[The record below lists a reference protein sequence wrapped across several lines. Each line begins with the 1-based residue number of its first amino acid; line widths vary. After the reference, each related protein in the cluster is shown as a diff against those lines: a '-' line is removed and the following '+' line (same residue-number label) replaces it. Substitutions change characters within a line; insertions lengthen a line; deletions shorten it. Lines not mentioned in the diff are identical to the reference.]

1 MRLPRTPPDA
11 MKVLNDRKPG
21 ELGGLLRHSGYSDLA
36 RRCEADYW
44 HWDKLRVA
52 GNSKIDL
59 ELAWA
64 FIKFGRQQRYRS
76 LNLTGHKGVKL
87 RLTVPDKVLRE
98 LMLIDQQ
105 LAGRL
110 LSDEESPL
118 TADQR
123 ERFIIGALREE
134 AIASSMLEG
143 AATTR
148 QEAKRMLKSG
158 RKARNTGEQMVL
170 NNYRAILFVRENRH
184 QELNPSFLLE
194 LQTILTEK
202 TLDDADAV
210 GRFRTEQDS
219 ITVVDVRDS
228 EVMHSPPPAT
238 ELETRIDKLCA
249 FANEPPEQ
257 GEFIHPVVKACIL
270 HFQLGFDHPFCDGN
284 GRTARALFYWSM
296 LRDGYW
302 LFEYLPIS
310 RLIYR
315 CPAKYARA
323 FLYTETDEFDATYF
337 LMFKIQIIARARQ
350 DLRKYIREKM
360 AQIAQ
365 ARRLFS
371 SDRRLNHRQREVIL
385 QAAKNPDRHFTIAD
399 HQSRHSIAYGT
410 ARSDLLNLA
419 EWGYLNQTL
428 SGKRYEYIP
437 SGKILTLSE

>member
-1 MRLPRTPPDA
+1 MRIPRTPPDA
-11 MKVLNDRKPG
+11 MKVLSGRKPS
-21 ELGGLLRHSGYSDLA
+21 ELGDLLQHPGYSDLA
-36 RRCEADYW
+36 RRCETDYW

-52 GNSKIDL
+52 GNAKIDL

-64 FIKFGRQQRYRS
+64 IIKFGRQQRYRS
-76 LNLTGHKGVKL
+76 LNLTGHNGVKL
-87 RLTVPDKVLRE
+87 RLTVPDKVQRE

-202 TLDDADAV
+202 TLDDADGV

-238 ELETRIDKLCA
+238 VRSMSQT
-249 FANEPPEQ
+249 PP
-257 GEFIHPVVKACIL
+257 
-270 HFQLGFDHPFCDGN
+270 
-284 GRTARALFYWSM
+284 
-296 LRDGYW
+296 
-302 LFEYLPIS
+302 
-310 RLIYR
+310 
-315 CPAKYARA
+315 PAPR
-323 FLYTETDEFDATYF
+323 
-337 LMFKIQIIARARQ
+337 
-350 DLRKYIREKM
+350 
-360 AQIAQ
+360 
-365 ARRLFS
+365 
-371 SDRRLNHRQREVIL
+371 
-385 QAAKNPDRHFTIAD
+385 P
-399 HQSRHSIAYGT
+399 
-410 ARSDLLNLA
+410 
-419 EWGYLNQTL
+419 
-428 SGKRYEYIP
+428 
-437 SGKILTLSE
+437 

>member
-1 MRLPRTPPDA
+1 MRIPRTPPDA
-11 MKVLNDRKPG
+11 MKVLSGRKPS
-21 ELGGLLRHSGYSDLA
+21 ELGDLLQHPGYSDLA
-36 RRCEADYW
+36 RRCETDYW

-52 GNSKIDL
+52 GNAKIDL

-64 FIKFGRQQRYRS
+64 IIKFGRQQRYRS
-76 LNLTGHKGVKL
+76 LNLTGHNGVKL
-87 RLTVPDKVLRE
+87 RLTVPDKVQRE

-202 TLDDADAV
+202 TLDDADGV

-238 ELETRIDKLCA
+238 ELETRVERLCA
-249 FANEPPEQ
+249 FANEPAEQ

-284 GRTARALFYWSM
+284 GRTARAVFYWSM
-296 LRDGYW
+296 LRHGYW

-315 CPAKYARA
+315 CPAKYVRA

-419 EWGYLNQTL
+419 DWGYLNQTL

-437 SGKILTLSE
+437 SDKILTLSE